1 MNRRGALVL
10 ALVLILGS
18 SCGKQL
24 LPTQPA
30 SDIAARD
37 PVQALHASRTNDA
50 AQIIGSTRSGAQF
63 ALYRPDHW
71 NRDLVLYAHGY
82 TPPTDPIHLPP
93 IDGLRDQL
101 LAMGFAV
108 AYSSFS
114 ENGLAIKDGIRQT
127 ERVEELFADRLG
139 RPRRTFV
146 IGTSMGGV
154 IAVALAEDDP
164 EHYRGLLTVSGL
176 IGGSRGLVDYIAHVR
191 VLFDLYYPG
200 VLQGDLL
207 HIPPGLNLNQHVI
220 GPAVQAMSAN
230 PQGAA
235 IISQLVQTPVAFANG
250 PELVGS
256 IVQALALHF
265 IELDDLLR
273 RTHGD
278 SFFDNSRVTY
288 TGRLPAPVLADI
300 NARVAR
306 YRSTSDAQEL
316 LDDYYE
322 PSGRLRIPMM
332 TIYNE
337 RDPVVNP
344 FNETR
349 YRERVARRGHADLLV
364 QRAFP
369 RYGHSEVFSP
379 QEISQAFAE
388 LVARAGRGDHDD
400 DDRDSDSRAVAQ
412 GAARPDRE
420 MAGSHANR

>member
-1 MNRRGALVL
+1 MNRRWGASLL
-10 ALVLILGS
+10 ALLLVLGS

-24 LPTQPA
+24 LTTQPA

-37 PVQALHASRTNDA
+37 PVQALRVSRTSDA

-71 NRDLVLYAHGY
+71 NGALVLYAHGY
-82 TPPTDPIHLPP
+82 TAPGDPIHLPP
-93 IDGLRDQL
+93 IDNLRDQL
-101 LAMGFAV
+101 LGMGFGV

-139 RPRRTFV
+139 RPRRTFL

-164 EHYRGLLTVSGL
+164 EHYDGLLTVSGL
-176 IGGSRGLVDYIAHVR
+176 IGGTRGLVDYIAHIR
-191 VLFDLYYPG
+191 VLFDLSYPG
-200 VLQGDLL
+200 VLPGDLL
-207 HIPPGLNLNQHVI
+207 HVPAGLSLEEVI
-220 GPAVQAMSAN
+220 GRAVQAMIAN
-230 PQGAA
+230 PQGVG
-235 IISQLVQTPVAFANG
+235 IISQLVQTPVPFANG
-250 PELVGS
+250 QELVAS
-256 IVQALALHF
+256 IAQALALHL

-288 TGRLPAPVLADI
+288 SGPLPAPVLADL

-306 YRSTSDAQEL
+306 YRSTREAQEF

-332 TIYNE
+332 TVYNE
-337 RDPVVNP
+337 RDPVVSG
-344 FNETR
+344 FNEAR
-349 YRERVARRGHADLLV
+349 YRERVARRGHRDLLV
-364 QRAFP
+364 QRSFP
-369 RYGHSEVFSP
+369 RYGHSELFSA
-379 QEISQAFAE
+379 QEITQAFSE
-388 LVARAGRGDHDD
+388 LVARAGKRDRDD
-400 DDRDSDSRAVAQ
+400 DERESDSRAVAARGREAGV
-412 GAARPDRE
+412 GAVR
-420 MAGSHANR
+420 